1 MMICNFLFLVVMGP
15 DLDLNEG
22 LVEMVVIKRLW
33 PYPEG
38 IDLAS
43 GGFRATSST
52 TKVFKAN
59 TGPQCYLDKKL
70 RIIWSPFGV
79 MIDSGWNCTP

>member
-1 MMICNFLFLVVMGP
+1 M
-15 DLDLNEG
+15 DLNQG

-59 TGPQCYLDKKL
+59 TGPQYYLDKKL
-70 RIIWSPFGV
+70 RIICSPFGV
-79 MIDSGWNCTP
+79 MMDSGWNCTP

>member
-43 GGFRATSST
+43 GGFLEVLIVSIT
-52 TKVFKAN
+52 
-59 TGPQCYLDKKL
+59 YLN
-70 RIIWSPFGV
+70 RI
-79 MIDSGWNCTP
+79 D

>member
-43 GGFRATSST
+43 GGFLEVLIVSITS
-52 TKVFKAN
+52 
-59 TGPQCYLDKKL
+59 LD
-70 RIIWSPFGV
+70 RN
-79 MIDSGWNCTP
+79 D